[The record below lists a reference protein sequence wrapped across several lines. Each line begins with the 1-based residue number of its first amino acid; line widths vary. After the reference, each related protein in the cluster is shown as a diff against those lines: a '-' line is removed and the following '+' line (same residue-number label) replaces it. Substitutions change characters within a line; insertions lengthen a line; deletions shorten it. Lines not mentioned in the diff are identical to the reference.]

1 MHKFISIIFL
11 LFFTTAPNSLRAQE
25 SSESHEKSLL
35 TISRNPR
42 LEKIGILLQ
51 AGYKGELWT
60 NTRGGMELGHT
71 HLHEIDLSVTL
82 DTGKAGLWLNGKFF
96 AQLLSHQGGELLTQD
111 FVGDCQTVSN
121 IETPHSTRLHQLW
134 YEHGILNDAL
144 SLLFGIHDFNA
155 DFAVNEHGSLFI
167 NSAFGLSSDVAMAA
181 RPCTFPLAA
190 PGIRSRF
197 SPHPS
202 WEFLLGIYNGD
213 PGDPLEEKH
222 FPRLDFDNRAGALI
236 AVESTYHYTGA
247 SLPGN
252 FKFGFWKN
260 TGTFKDIIHVD
271 SCGNP
276 VEHKGNHGLYLIAGN
291 KITAASHGNQ
301 RLGVFLQLG
310 WTPKECINA
319 FDNYLGA
326 GMHYSGLIPHR
337 DKDEIGIAVARAS
350 IHDQVRITAGR
361 NGAETTLEITYRAVL
376 HTGAALQPDLQII
389 LNPGADPDLE
399 SAVVAGVRLELVF

>member
-1 MHKFISIIFL
+1 MHKFISIISLFL
-11 LFFTTAPNSLRAQE
+11 FIGVPGTLRAQE
-25 SSESHEKSLL
+25 SSEDHETSLSA
-35 TISRNPR
+35 IIRNPR
-42 LEKIGILLQ
+42 LERIGILLQ
-51 AGYKGELWT
+51 AGYKAEFWT
-60 NTRGGMELGHT
+60 NTRGGMKRGHT

-82 DTGKAGLWLNGKFF
+82 DAGKAGLWSNGKFF
-96 AQLLSHQGGELLTQD
+96 AQLLSHQGGGLLTQD

-134 YEHGILNDAL
+134 YEHEILNEAF
-144 SLLFGIHDFNA
+144 SLMFGIHDFNA

-190 PGIRSRF
+190 PGIRARF
-197 SPHPS
+197 SPHSS
-202 WEFLLGIYNGD
+202 WEFLLGVYNGD
-213 PGDPLEEKH
+213 PGDPSEEKH
-222 FPRLDFDNRAGALI
+222 FPKLDFNNRTGALI
-236 AVESTYHYTGA
+236 AVESTYHYRRA
-247 SLPGN
+247 SLPGTL
-252 FKFGFWKN
+252 KFGFWKN

-271 SCGNP
+271 TYGNP

-291 KITAASHGNQ
+291 KITAEKHRNQ
-301 RLGVFLQLG
+301 GLGAFLQLG
-310 WTPKECINA
+310 WTPKEYINA
-319 FDNYLGA
+319 FDSYLGA
-326 GMHYSGLIPHR
+326 GMHYTGLIPHR

-350 IHDQVRITAGR
+350 IHDKIKIAAGR
-361 NGAETTLEITYRAVL
+361 NRAETTLEITYRAEL